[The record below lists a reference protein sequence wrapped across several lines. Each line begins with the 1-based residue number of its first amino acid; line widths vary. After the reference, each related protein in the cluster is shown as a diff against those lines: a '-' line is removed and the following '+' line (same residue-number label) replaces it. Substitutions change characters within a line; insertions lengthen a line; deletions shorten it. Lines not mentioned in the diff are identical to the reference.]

1 MRLVYRARVKLRSL
15 LPAADSIGGRT
26 RYLAGIAVF
35 VLAGGL
41 FAASAITARGTN
53 LRSDQVSSVRD
64 LVQQRS
70 EQLARA
76 QRAVDRQRA
85 VVERLALAADVPGL
99 EKAQAQVAA
108 LDPVVGSTE
117 VSGAAIRVALDDA
130 PPEMR
135 TNPDVDPNDLV
146 VHQQD
151 VQAVVNAMW
160 RGGARGVQVMDQ
172 RIAATTAIKCVGNTL
187 LIQGRVYSPPYVIT
201 GVGDQAGILLSLQND
216 PDVTVYR
223 DYADA
228 FGLGW
233 AVDRLASFTLRPF
246 SVPGR
251 LQFATAP
258 ASATTKQPSP

>member
-1 MRLVYRARVKLRSL
+1 MKLPRLLPGADFAVGRARYVV
-15 LPAADSIGGRT
+15 
-26 RYLAGIAVF
+26 GIAVF

-53 LRSDQVSSVRD
+53 LRSDQISSIRE

-70 EQLARA
+70 EQLART
-76 QRAVDRQRA
+76 QLRVDRQRA
-85 VVERLALAADVPGL
+85 IVERLALAADVPGL
-99 EKAQAQVAA
+99 EKAQAAMAA
-108 LDPVVGSTE
+108 LDPVVGATNIT
-117 VSGAAIRVALDDA
+117 GAGVQVTLDDA

-160 RGGARGVQVMDQ
+160 RAGARGVQVMDQ
-172 RIAATTAIKCVGNTL
+172 RIATTTAIKCVGNTL
-187 LIQGRVYSPPYVIT
+187 LIQGRVYSPPYVVT
-201 GVGDQAGILLSLQND
+201 GVGDQARILLSLQDD

-233 AVDRLASFTLRPF
+233 LVNRLPSVTLRGY

-251 LQFATAP
+251 LQWVKPVPP
-258 ASATTKQPSP
+258 ASPKPQTRS

>member
-1 MRLVYRARVKLRSL
+1 MKFLRLLPGADSAAGRARYV
-15 LPAADSIGGRT
+15 
-26 RYLAGIAVF
+26 AGIAVF
-35 VLAGGL
+35 VLAGSL

-53 LRSDQVSSVRD
+53 LRSDQVSSIRD

-70 EQLARA
+70 EQLART
-76 QRAVDRQRA
+76 QSRVDGQRA

-99 EKAQAQVAA
+99 EKAQAAMAA
-108 LDPVVGSTE
+108 LDPVVGATT
-117 VSGAAIRVALDDA
+117 VTGAAVRVSLDDA

-160 RGGARGVQVMDQ
+160 RAGARGVQVMDQ
-172 RIAATTAIKCVGNTL
+172 RIATTTAIKCVGNTL

-201 GVGDQAGILLSLQND
+201 GVGDQARILLSLQND

-233 AVDRLASFTLRPF
+233 EVNRLANVALRAY
-246 SVPGR
+246 SVPGQ
-251 LQFATAP
+251 LQWVVPVAKE
-258 ASATTKQPSP
+258 STKPRTRS

>member
-1 MRLVYRARVKLRSL
+1 MKITRLLPGADSLGGRARYV
-15 LPAADSIGGRT
+15 
-26 RYLAGIAVF
+26 AGISVF
-35 VLAGGL
+35 VLAGSL

-53 LRSDQVSSVRD
+53 LRSDQVSSIRD

-70 EQLARA
+70 EELTRTQSR
-76 QRAVDRQRA
+76 VDKQRA

-108 LDPVVGSTE
+108 LDPIVGATSVTGSAVRVV
-117 VSGAAIRVALDDA
+117 LDDA

-151 VQAVVNAMW
+151 LQAVVNAMW
-160 RGGARGVQVMDQ
+160 RAGARAVQVMDQ
-172 RIAATTAIKCVGNTL
+172 RVAATTAIKCVGNTL
-187 LIQGRVYSPPYVIT
+187 LIQGRVYSPPYVVT
-201 GVGDQAGILLSLQND
+201 GLGNQARILWSLQDD
-216 PDVTVYR
+216 PDITVYR

-233 AVDRLASFTLRPF
+233 SVSRLASVTFRAF
-246 SVPGR
+246 SVPAR
-251 LQFATAP
+251 LQWAVPVVT
-258 ASATTKQPSP
+258 PSPTASKRARR